1 MPFRLNQLGM
11 ESPFLYCVTFIF
23 YKSNSEA
30 DIPATSH
37 QEDDHSTDP
46 GTSADQR
53 PGPSSF
59 LSYVQ
64 IWICVF
70 CVQNEE
76 LELQYKTSYA
86 RILDAK
92 RKFLEAS
99 QRYYELSQI
108 GNREINGLQV

>member
-1 MPFRLNQLGM
+1 MSAL
-11 ESPFLYCVTFIF
+11 LYLKQAV
-23 YKSNSEA
+23 
-30 DIPATSH
+30 
-37 QEDDHSTDP
+37 
-46 GTSADQR
+46 
-53 PGPSSF
+53 
-59 LSYVQ
+59 LL
-64 IWICVF
+64 
-70 CVQNEE
+70 QNEE

>member
-1 MPFRLNQLGM
+1 MRTDLLQVFQSMLSSSVEAVCKMQERNSTFPLGAVRIQY
-11 ESPFLYCVTFIF
+11 ESEFVMSALLYLKQAV
-23 YKSNSEA
+23 
-30 DIPATSH
+30 
-37 QEDDHSTDP
+37 
-46 GTSADQR
+46 
-53 PGPSSF
+53 
-59 LSYVQ
+59 LL
-64 IWICVF
+64 
-70 CVQNEE
+70 QNEE